1 MGKVKSIRFNDRTE
15 RMFNVL
21 KEYYSK
27 TGAISS
33 DTEIITNGIE
43 SQYDEVSREMNN
55 LFREKMLQ
63 MLCNSMI
70 GRDVFEQSANM
81 LEILSV
87 SKGSVLK
94 DEFWC
99 FLAVNVEQS
108 AVYNVVDGERE
119 FSNKQYE
126 KIYET
131 LLKTYDEASLEQA
144 MDTIMESF
152 NELFKDEY
160 KQKK

>member
-27 TGAISS
+27 TGVIS
-33 DTEIITNGIE
+33 DTEIIANGIE
-43 SQYDEVSREMNN
+43 SQYDEVSGEMNN

-63 MLCNSMI
+63 MLTNSMI

-87 SKGSVLK
+87 SRGSILQ
-94 DEFWC
+94 DEYWC
-99 FLAVNVEQS
+99 FLTVNVEQS
-108 AVYNVVDGERE
+108 AVYSVVDGERE

-131 LLKTYDEASLEQA
+131 LLKSYDESSLEQA
-144 MDTIMESF
+144 LDTIMESF

-160 KQKK
+160 IEKK

>member
-21 KEYYSK
+21 KAYYSK
-27 TGAISS
+27 VGTIS

-43 SQYDEVSREMNN
+43 SQYDEISGEMNN

-63 MLCNSMI
+63 MLVNSMV
-70 GRDVFEQSANM
+70 GRELFEQAANM
-81 LEILSV
+81 LEVLSV
-87 SKGSVLK
+87 SRGSILQ
-94 DEFWC
+94 DEFWN

-108 AVYNVVDGERE
+108 IVYDVLDGQRE

-131 LLKTYDEASLEQA
+131 LLKSWDEESAEQA
-144 MDTIMESF
+144 LDRVNNAF
-152 NELFKDEY
+152 NKLFG
-160 KQKK
+160 KQYQQEK